1 MIHPCGLYYA
11 QKHNSFY
18 LLQWGGVLF
27 KTLDKNQG
35 SLNEGEIGTNDLEN
49 T

>member
-1 MIHPCGLYYA
+1 MHKSIIVFTSYSG
-11 QKHNSFY
+11 
-18 LLQWGGVLF
+18 GGVLF